1 MIIEKLHIA
10 VKEVSI
16 LEEDKTEALSFPG
29 KVLPTYAV
37 PQVLAKFI
45 LPAAWAIDDLNFEF
59 AAAFLWDE

>member
-1 MIIEKLHIA
+1 M
-10 VKEVSI
+10 
-16 LEEDKTEALSFPG
+16 EEDKTEALSFPG